1 MLEIVVHE
9 IRGYC
14 PVYKKGDRIL
24 IEDPEIVLEKT
35 DALCTHALSTLLHYA
50 LILEHDW
57 CPVKLGLT
65 TAEDEEH
72 AYMQCVDPG
81 KPGGAG
87 FIGTNLVN
95 ELRKRGHEVIASDLY
110 NTDREGYLRADV
122 RNYRQLERVFEIEK
136 WKFDSVYH
144 LAAEYGRWNG
154 EDYYENLWAT
164 NAIGTKHIIRLQEKL
179 KFRMIFFSSAEV
191 YGDYER
197 VMTEDVMEKNPIKD
211 TYQMNDYAIT
221 KWAGELMCMN
231 SAKMFGTETV
241 RVRPVNC
248 YGPGEHYTPY
258 RGFIPKFIYHAIF
271 NKPYTV
277 FKGHKRIIDY
287 VGDSCRT
294 WANIVDN
301 FIPGEVYN
309 VGGRPEWE
317 MEIKDYSDL
326 VLKAVGREDSLVTY
340 KEAEPFTTKIK
351 TMDFS
356 KAVMDLKHNPKVT
369 PEEGI
374 KRTVKWMKNVYTNIN
389 I

>member
-1 MLEIVVHE
+1 MA
-9 IRGYC
+9 
-14 PVYKKGDRIL
+14 KIL
-24 IEDPEIVLEKT
+24 VT
-35 DALCTHALSTLLHYA
+35 
-50 LILEHDW
+50 
-57 CPVKLGLT
+57 
-65 TAEDEEH
+65 
-72 AYMQCVDPG
+72 
-81 KPGGAG
+81 GGTG
-87 FIGTNLVN
+87 FIGSNLVRELERRGQEVWACDLMNSGN
-95 ELRKRGHEVIASDLY
+95 EHYIRC
-110 NTDREGYLRADV
+110 DV
-122 RNYRQLERVFEIEK
+122 SRYRQLERIFAEHT
-136 WKFDSVYH
+136 FDYVYH

-154 EDYYENLWAT
+154 EDYYENLWQT
-164 NAIGTKHIIRLQEKL
+164 NVIGTKHIIRLQEKL
-179 KFRMIFFSSAEV
+179 KFRMVFFSSAEV
-191 YGDYER
+191 YGDYEG

-258 RGFIPKFIYHAIF
+258 RGFIPKLIYHALY
-271 NKPYTV
+271 NKTYTV

-287 VGDSCRT
+287 VEDSCRT

-309 VGGRPEWE
+309 IGGRPEWE
-317 MEIKDYSDL
+317 MEIKEYSDMIL
-326 VLKAVGREDSLVTY
+326 EAVGRDDTIVTY

-356 KAVMDLKHNPKVT
+356 KAVRDLRHNPKIP

-374 KRTVKWMKNVYTNIN
+374 KRTVEWMKKEYKLGE
-389 I
+389 